1 MNAPRTEPHEDPDLR
16 RKVFE
21 TVTFNEALA
30 VMRSRS
36 GRPWTK
42 AAAEI
47 LIEGLRPVDHD
58 IAGEVVLRRVTVTAW
73 PMRPA

>member
-1 MNAPRTEPHEDPDLR
+1 MNAPRIEPHEDPETR
-16 RKVFE
+16 RRVFN
-21 TVTFNEALA
+21 TVTFDEALA
-30 VMRSRS
+30 VMRSRA

-58 IAGEVVLRRVTVTAW
+58 IAGEDALAYVKRVN
-73 PMRPA
+73 RED